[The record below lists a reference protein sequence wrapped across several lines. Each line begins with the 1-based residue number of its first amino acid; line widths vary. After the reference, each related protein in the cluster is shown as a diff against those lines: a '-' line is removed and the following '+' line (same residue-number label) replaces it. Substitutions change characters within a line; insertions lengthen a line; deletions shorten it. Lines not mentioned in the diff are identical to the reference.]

1 MQAHRPSTEAWYW
14 TARWRFL
21 GVHRVPALAT
31 QQYSGKKKGI
41 LGSGFVIWVITGFGV
56 GKPQGQ
62 LFMEHWLWGQA
73 LITCLALF
81 YGSSARLMMVTS
93 SG

>member
-1 MQAHRPSTEAWYW
+1 MEIPRRAQGTSSGY
-14 TARWRFL
+14 TAVLWE
-21 GVHRVPALAT
+21 
-31 QQYSGKKKGI
+31 KKGI
-41 LGSGFVIWVITGFGV
+41 LGSGSVIWVITGFGV